1 MTSPSDACAGIW
13 ATAVHDV
20 AQTQMASSGHHLR
33 DFLPLASCFSMSAST
48 QTPPVLGAALVN
60 SKRQT
65 PEGYKPLQEQ
75 RKAKRKPAQVRLQH
89 HIRGTLTY
97 SKLLSK
103 DCFLSQC
110 RAIPPPIPKL
120 VLALI
125 DSHLC
130 PFPDHNDG
138 IRAALADRS
147 LSRGQAWDFVADD
160 ISS

>member
-1 MTSPSDACAGIW
+1 MAVQSLRPLLGLKLHRYEWLHLQITGGFVTLSSYFSVSGNTQLFWKHHCWTPRVINLCRT
-13 ATAVHDV
+13 TA
-20 AQTQMASSGHHLR
+20 
-33 DFLPLASCFSMSAST
+33 
-48 QTPPVLGAALVN
+48 
-60 SKRQT
+60 
-65 PEGYKPLQEQ
+65 
-75 RKAKRKPAQVRLQH
+75 RKVKQNHPKHRSLQH
-89 HIRGTLTY
+89 RIRDTLTY

-110 RAIPPPIPKL
+110 RAVPPPVPKL

-147 LSRGQAWDFVADD
+147 LPRGQAWDFVADY